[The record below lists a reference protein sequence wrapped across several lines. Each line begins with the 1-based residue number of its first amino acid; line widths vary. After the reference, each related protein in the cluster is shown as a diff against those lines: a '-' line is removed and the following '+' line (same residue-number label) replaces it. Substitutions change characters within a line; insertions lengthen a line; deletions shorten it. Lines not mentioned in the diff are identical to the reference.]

1 LRREQR
7 PAIESESQ
15 RERQLP
21 RKRERE
27 EQRETVAR
35 VRELPNKQRS
45 LGPEAARQQGVLSG
59 PDSVPERARITQGQ
73 ELLRQMLEWLGGL
86 VFIVE
91 FLASEHRGSVL
102 PCVARRGVCHLA
114 PKLAKGSVR
123 LIPCI
128 ARVRRLHFRGNW

>member
-1 LRREQR
+1 MEVVKKVCEPPNERRLLGAE
-7 PAIESESQ
+7 AI
-15 RERQLP
+15 
-21 RKRERE
+21 
-27 EQRETVAR
+27 
-35 VRELPNKQRS
+35 REL
-45 LGPEAARQQGVLSG
+45 GVLSG
-59 PDSVPERARITQGQ
+59 PDSLPERARITQGQ
-73 ELLRQMLEWLGGL
+73 ELLRQMLECGGL